1 MGQGYRAVDQKSSTV
16 NKLRPINNLM
26 KTGKLATNFKI
37 FTLLSVLTGLF
48 IGAGYIIGGRMGMI
62 LGLFFAGIM
71 NFASYWYSDKIV
83 LKMYGASEVTRE
95 EDPELHKTVQNLA
108 DRAGI
113 PKPRIYRNDM
123 SVPNAFAT
131 GRNPEKGVV
140 CVTEGLMNTLDDKEV
155 EGVIAHELAHIKNR
169 DTLINAVVATIAG
182 AVGIIAEIAFW
193 GAMLGGRE
201 EESDMVSA
209 LVLMILTPIIATV
222 IRMAVSRSMEF
233 RADSD
238 AVKVSG
244 DKRGLSS
251 ALEKISEASSKPLT
265 RHASRS
271 QEAGANLFISN
282 PFSGDKITKYFS
294 THPPLEERIENIEST
309 QL

>member
-1 MGQGYRAVDQKSSTV
+1 
-16 NKLRPINNLM
+16 M
-26 KTGKLATNFKI
+26 KTGNIASNFKI

-48 IGAGYIIGGRMGMI
+48 IGTGYIVGGRTGMI
-62 LGLFFAGIM
+62 IGLLFAGIM

-83 LKMYGASEVTRE
+83 LKLYGADEVEESEN
-95 EDPELHKTVQNLA
+95 PELHKMVQRLS
-108 DRAGI
+108 DQAGI
-113 PKPRIYRNDM
+113 PKPKIYRNDM

-140 CVTEGLMNTLDDKEV
+140 CVTEGLMNTLNDKEV

-182 AVGIIAEIAFW
+182 AVGIIAEMAFW

-201 EESDMVSA
+201 EESDMISA
-209 LVLMILTPIIATV
+209 LVLMILTPLIATI

-233 RADSD
+233 RADSE
-238 AVKVSG
+238 AVRISG
-244 DKRGLSS
+244 NKRGLSS
-251 ALEKISEASSKPLT
+251 ALEKISESSSKPLT
-265 RHASRS
+265 KYASRA

>member
-1 MGQGYRAVDQKSSTV
+1 
-16 NKLRPINNLM
+16 M
-26 KTGKLATNFKI
+26 KTRNIASNFKI
-37 FTLLSVLTGLF
+37 FTLLSILTGLF
-48 IGAGYIIGGRMGMI
+48 IGTGYIIGGQTGMI
-62 LGLFFAGIM
+62 IGLLFAGIM

-83 LKMYGASEVTRE
+83 LKLYGADEVE
-95 EDPELHKTVQNLA
+95 ESEDPELHKMVQRLSNQ
-108 DRAGI
+108 AGI
-113 PKPRIYRNDM
+113 PKPKIYRNDM

-140 CVTEGLMNTLDDKEV
+140 CVTEGLMNTLNDEEV

-182 AVGIIAEIAFW
+182 AIGIIAEMAFW

-201 EESDMVSA
+201 EESDMISA
-209 LVLMILTPIIATV
+209 LVLMILTPLIATI

-233 RADSD
+233 RADSE
-238 AVKVSG
+238 AVRISG
-244 DKRGLSS
+244 NKRGLSS
-251 ALEKISEASSKPLT
+251 ALQKISESSSKPLT
-265 RHASRS
+265 KHASRA

-294 THPPLEERIENIEST
+294 THPPLNERIENIEST